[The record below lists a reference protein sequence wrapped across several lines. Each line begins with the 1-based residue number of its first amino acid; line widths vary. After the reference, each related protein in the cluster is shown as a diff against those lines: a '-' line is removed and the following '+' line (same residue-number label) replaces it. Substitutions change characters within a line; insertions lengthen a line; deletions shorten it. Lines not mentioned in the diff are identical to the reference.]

1 VTDTS
6 LRARGLALSFSGR
19 VLFGGLDV
27 SVPAGAVLGISG
39 PSGSGKTSLL
49 RVLACLDRPDAGRV
63 SLDGR
68 APEEIGVPEFRR
80 RVAYVAQ
87 TPTVFPGTPEDL
99 RAEVASW
106 RHTGAEVEDPAALA
120 SGWGLPADAW
130 TRRWSALSGGER
142 QRIALALALSRDPDV
157 LLLDEPTSALDPSAT
172 AAVEATLTGR
182 TAVWVSHDAD
192 QLARVASARLELE

>member
-1 VTDTS
+1 MTDTS

-120 SGWGLPADAW
+120 EACARLLADP
-130 TRRWSALSGGER
+130 
-142 QRIALALALSRDPDV
+142 ALA
-157 LLLDEPTSALDPSAT
+157 
-172 AAVEATLTGR
+172 
-182 TAVWVSHDAD
+182 
-192 QLARVASARLELE
+192 ARLGAAARARIEEGFAPAPVAREMLAFFERVIAARQAGPARRA